1 MESLPEIRNLLD
13 VVKKELPELTS
24 SIDSKTLDNVD
35 KYFSKLEKDL
45 KMQKEK
51 LQTADLH
58 KIEYEIPKHS
68 LINDC
73 MPYIQMEPE
82 LYRNINRIKNTKIQK

>member
-24 SIDSKTLDNVD
+24 SIDSKTLE
-35 KYFSKLEKDL
+35 LEKDL

-68 LINDC
+68 LIHDC

>member
-1 MESLPEIRNLLD
+1 MESLPEINNFLD
-13 VVKKELPELTS
+13 VVKKELPELTT
-24 SIDSKTLDNVD
+24 SIDSKTLE
-35 KYFSKLEKDL
+35 LEKDL
-45 KMQKEK
+45 KMQKAK

-68 LINDC
+68 LIDDC
-73 MPYIQMEPE
+73 VPYIQMKPE